1 MSGPLWAMDSA
12 DEIIERLARE
22 FEAEAFGEVT
32 FLTTCNIPEKL
43 AGHLAVAALGRA
55 AIKLQNRIDKA
66 NGKDNT

>member
-22 FEAEAFGEVT
+22 FEANARGEVQ

-55 AIKLQNRIDKA
+55 AVKLQRHID
-66 NGKDNT
+66 GKDHN